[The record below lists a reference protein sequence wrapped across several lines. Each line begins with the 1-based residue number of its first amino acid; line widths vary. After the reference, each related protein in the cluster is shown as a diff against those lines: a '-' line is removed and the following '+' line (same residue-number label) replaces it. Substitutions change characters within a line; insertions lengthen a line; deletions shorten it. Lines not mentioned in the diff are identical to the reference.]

1 VTACNSKTAFL
12 VSLLS
17 FWSAVTS
24 GWAQDQAIYSDSLQN
39 GWQNWGWTQINYNNT
54 SPVHSGSLS
63 ISVTIT
69 QGWQGIYIAHNA
81 FNCSTYTNLVFWI
94 NGGASGGQQLQIQG
108 HAGGAPQTAVTLTTP
123 TANTWTRYTVSLA
136 SIGVANRTDLDGFW
150 VQGVNTAQP
159 TFYLDDIVLATNSTP
174 SPTVTMTA
182 PTGGSSYSAPASI
195 SLAASVT
202 PNGHTIAKVQF
213 YSGTNL
219 LNEDSTSPYSF
230 TWTNV
235 DIGNYSLVARVI
247 YDSGAIVDSSA
258 VNVTVAGNTAVPITV
273 DAQVNRHS
281 ISPLIYGVAFASAAS
296 ELAGMNCPVHRS
308 GGNSETRYNWQLN
321 AHNHAADWYFESID
335 DGSATPAATADSFVS
350 TSKSGGAQ
358 PMLTIPMIGWPPKL
372 GAARAKL
379 ASYSTNKYGPQTGT
393 DRQWMANAGNGV
405 GTNSTTHTSWLI
417 TTNDPTDASFPTN
430 SLFQQAFV
438 QLLTNRWGVSTN
450 GGVSYYLMDNEH
462 SIWFSTHQDVHPVG
476 PTMQEIRD
484 KFFDY
489 AGKVK
494 AVDPDALVA
503 APEEWGWSGYFY
515 SGFDQQ
521 WSGAHSDWNPAHY
534 PDRGSNGGWDYCPWL
549 LNQFYQRATNTNQ
562 RLLDYFTLHCYPQNG
577 EFSATDVS
585 TAMQLLRN
593 RSTRQLWDTNYV
605 DPSWINSIVK
615 LIPRMKGWVTAYY
628 PGTKIGITEYNW
640 GADGYING
648 ATAQAD
654 ILGIFGREGLDLG
667 TRWTSPSSGT
677 PTYNAFKMYRNYDG
691 NKSGFGDISVNAT
704 GPNPD
709 NVSVFAAVRSSDS
722 ALTIMVINK
731 QLTAGALPTINLAN
745 FAPAG
750 TAQVWQLTSANTIT
764 QLSDLSFTGSTITNT
779 LPPQSITLFVVPAVM
794 LAGRASNPNPSH
806 SSTNIT
812 VAARLSWTAGTNA
825 TSHLVFFGATSNAVA
840 NATTN
845 SPEFKGN
852 LAGCSYTPGT
862 LACSGRFYWRVD
874 EIAGVYTTTGSVW
887 TFATAVDPGARLP
900 VVGGLDSDDSF
911 VITFPSLMGQT
922 YRVERT
928 YSLSPAS
935 WSTVADNVPGTGD
948 VILITDPGVSFE
960 LQRFYRVLLLP
971 P

>member
-1 VTACNSKTAFL
+1 
-12 VSLLS
+12 
-17 FWSAVTS
+17 VTS

-54 SPVHSGSLS
+54 SPVHAGSLS

-69 QGWQGIYIAHNA
+69 QGWQGIFIAHNA

-108 HAGGAPQTAVTLTTP
+108 HAGAAPQTAVTLTTP
-123 TANTWTRYTVSLA
+123 TANTWMRYTVSLA

-150 VQGVNTAQP
+150 IQGVNTAQP

-174 SPTVTMTA
+174 SPTVTMT
-182 PTGGSSYSAPASI
+182 
-195 SLAASVT
+195 
-202 PNGHTIAKVQF
+202 
-213 YSGTNL
+213 
-219 LNEDSTSPYSF
+219 
-230 TWTNV
+230 
-235 DIGNYSLVARVI
+235 
-247 YDSGAIVDSSA
+247 
-258 VNVTVAGNTAVPITV
+258 ITV

-296 ELAGMNCPVHRS
+296 DLAGMNCPVHRS

-405 GTNSTTHTSWLI
+405 GTNSSTHTSWLI

-515 SGFDQQ
+515 SGYDQQ
-521 WSGAHSDWNPAHY
+521 WSGAHSDWNVAHL
-534 PDRGSNGGWDYCPWL
+534 PDRGTNGGWDYCPWL

-562 RLLDYFTLHCYPQNG
+562 RLLDYFTLHCYPQSG
-577 EFSATDVS
+577 ESSSTDVS
-585 TAMQLLRN
+585 TSMQLLRN
-593 RSTRQLWDTNYV
+593 RSTRQLWDTNYA
-605 DPSWINSIVK
+605 DPSWIKSIVM
-615 LIPRMKGWVTAYY
+615 LIPRMKGWVAAYY

-667 TRWTSPSSGT
+667 TRWTSPTSGT

-745 FAPAG
+745 FAPGG

-764 QLSDLSFTGSTITNT
+764 RLGDLSFTGSTITNT
-779 LPPQSITLFVVPAVM
+779 LPPQSITLFVVPAAIR
-794 LAGRASNPNPSH
+794 AGTAVNPSPADGAV
-806 SSTNIT
+806 N
-812 VAARLSWTAGTNA
+812 VALNPMLGWTAGSNA
-825 TSHLVFFGATSNAVA
+825 TSHRVYFGATSNAVM

-845 SPEFKGN
+845 SPEFRGN
-852 LAGCSYTPGT
+852 LAGISYSPGT
-862 LACSGRFYWRVD
+862 LAPSGRFYWRVD
-874 EIAGVYTTTGSVW
+874 ELAGIDVTTGSVW
-887 TFATAVDPGARLP
+887 TFATAVDPNATFPLAGAL
-900 VVGGLDSDDSF
+900 GGSDSF
-911 VITFPSLMGQT
+911 VITFPSLVGQT
-922 YRVERT
+922 YRAERSD
-928 YSLSPAS
+928 SLSPPS
-935 WSTVADNVPGTGD
+935 WLPVADDVPGTGGA
-948 VILITDPGVSFE
+948 IPITETGIS
-960 LQRFYRVLLLP
+960 LQMQRFYRVLILP